1 MRSLSTGTTGMLAQQ
16 LNVEVISNNI
26 ANMNTTGYKAQRAEF
41 ADLLYQ
47 NLERPG
53 AATSSTGTIVP
64 YGIQIG
70 LGVKQTGVHRV
81 TEQGNL
87 NFTENPYDLAIQ
99 GRGCRRRER
108 GLTDAGFSFEK
119 QRTLE
124 RQREIERNGEAVVG
138 NVSKR
143 SSSE

>member
-1 MRSLSTGTTGMLAQQ
+1 MRSMNIAATGMLAQQ
-16 LNVEVISNNI
+16 MNVEVISNNI

-70 LGVKQTGVHRV
+70 LGVKPTGVHRV

-87 NFTENPYDLAIQ
+87 NFTENPYDIAIQ
-99 GRGCRRRER
+99 GRGYFRVDLPSGQE
-108 GLTDAGFSFEK
+108 G
-119 QRTLE
+119 
-124 RQREIERNGEAVVG
+124 
-138 NVSKR
+138 
-143 SSSE
+143 